1 MVTNLKNVFSY
12 TLIQSS
18 LQSACRKIARLNKT
32 LVWLLLSLFFASYA
46 SAAGLSLLQ
55 AEQLALLYDPVL
67 KAQAQQLQAIEH
79 ETLAADV
86 WEDPNIRVGIMDVP
100 TKSFDL
106 NADPETELLLGYQ
119 QMLPRGNS
127 NNVMIKK
134 KQAQQK
140 QQMANINLRQ
150 REVKMNAR
158 KAWLDLYAQ
167 QQTENILLSSR
178 QLFSQQLDVSQSL
191 YAAGRSNQQDVLQAD
206 LELSLVDDKL
216 QKTVSLKQESAARL
230 AQLLGEAD
238 ARQPLDEAAPVF
250 DSLADEKILH
260 EQLQNNPAVHMQASI
275 VTMQAESVALAQQK
289 YKPQW
294 GFDLSYTRS
303 DGNTIGSQEMAA
315 MSFMLMFDLPIF
327 TGNFQDQELAASK
340 QMLQAERYMGQDV
353 QLKLTSEL
361 EQNLARWQQL
371 TQRLQLYDQRV
382 LNQAQQNAQAALKGY
397 QSGVVAF
404 EALTRA
410 RNAEL
415 EAQMQRL
422 DLYVEKAMVYAQILY
437 LTAE

>member
-1 MVTNLKNVFSY
+1 MVAHLKNVFSY
-12 TLIQSS
+12 TFIQSR
-18 LQSACRKIARLNKT
+18 LLSACCKFGCLNKT
-32 LVWLLLSLFFASYA
+32 IVWMLLSLLFASYA

-100 TKSFDL
+100 TKNFDL

-140 QQMANINLRQ
+140 QQTANINLRQ

-422 DLYVEKAMVYAQILY
+422 DLYVEKGMVYAQILY